1 MSLRV
6 ETTIDASP
14 EAVWAHLEDV
24 ASHVEWMADAVAI
37 EFLTDRRQ
45 GTGTRFACLTQVWV
59 FRTTDIMEITEWSP
73 PRVMGVRH
81 AGAVSGDGR
90 FELHP
95 TDPAARSA
103 EPGRSDKPD
112 RSAEPDHSDQ
122 PGQPGGTD
130 EPGHSD
136 QPGQPA
142 RSDEP
147 GGSTTMTWTERLY
160 FPWWMGG
167 PLGATLARP
176 VLRRIWRTNL
186 ARLKTLVEAAPRH

>member
-6 ETTIDASP
+6 ETTIHASP

-37 EFLTDRRQ
+37 EFLTDRRR
-45 GTGTRFACLTQVWV
+45 GTGTRFACLTRVWV

-81 AGAVSGDGR
+81 TGAVSGDGR

-95 TDPAARSA
+95 AAAS
-103 EPGRSDKPD
+103 GSD
-112 RSAEPDHSDQ
+112 
-122 PGQPGGTD
+122 G
-130 EPGHSD
+130 
-136 QPGQPA
+136 
-142 RSDEP
+142 P

-176 VLRRIWRTNL
+176 VLRRIWRANL
-186 ARLKTLVEAAPRH
+186 TRLKTLVEATSSQ

>member
-1 MSLRV
+1 
-6 ETTIDASP
+6 
-14 EAVWAHLEDV
+14 
-24 ASHVEWMADAVAI
+24 MADAVAI

-81 AGAVSGDGR
+81 AGAVSGEGR

-95 TDPAARSA
+95 AAAS
-103 EPGRSDKPD
+103 G
-112 RSAEPDHSDQ
+112 
-122 PGQPGGTD
+122 
-130 EPGHSD
+130 
-136 QPGQPA
+136 
-142 RSDEP
+142 SDEP

-167 PLGATLARP
+167 SLGATLARP
-176 VLRRIWRTNL
+176 VLRRIWRANL
-186 ARLKTLVEAAPRH
+186 TRLKTLVEATSSQ